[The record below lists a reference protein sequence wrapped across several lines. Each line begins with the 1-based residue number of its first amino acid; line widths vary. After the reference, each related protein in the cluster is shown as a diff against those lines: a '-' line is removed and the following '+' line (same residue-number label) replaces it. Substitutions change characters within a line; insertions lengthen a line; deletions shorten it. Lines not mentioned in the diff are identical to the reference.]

1 MPHQEKSNR
10 QYDSTHRQEQAR
22 QTRRLVLEAA
32 RDLFSERGY
41 AGATIEAIA
50 AQAGVAP
57 ETIYAIYKN
66 KRGLLARLIDVT
78 VGGDEQSLPLLDRP
92 GPAEVLLAQDQV
104 RQIELFA
111 ADITRIL
118 IRVAPLFPIL
128 RTAARTEPDIAGLLE
143 SLLENRRGNLAQFVR
158 ALIAHDPLR
167 PGLDL
172 EQATD
177 LVWTLSSPDVFN
189 LLTLDRGWSGQRFS
203 TWLRDA
209 LVRLLLP

>member
-10 QYDSTHRQEQAR
+10 QYDSTRRQEQAR
-22 QTRRLVLEAA
+22 QTRRLLLAAA

-92 GPAEVLLAQDQV
+92 GPVEVLLAQDQV
-104 RQIELFA
+104 QQIELFA

-118 IRVAPLFPIL
+118 IRVAPLFPIM
-128 RTAARTEPDIAGLLE
+128 RTASRTEPDIADLLE
-143 SLLENRRGNLAQFVR
+143 SLLASRRGNLAQFVR
-158 ALIAHDPLR
+158 GLIAHGPLR
-167 PGLDL
+167 PGLDP

-189 LLTLDRGWSGQRFS
+189 LLTLDRGWSGQRYT